1 MASPTTTPAFLLFI
15 ALLWAIAGA
24 SHAAPPVVK
33 PKMVP
38 RPVPGMSNAPAA
50 SRAQSSVQTTT
61 TRKLRAPAPTEEPV
75 TDDVRILQI
84 FRQGTIALP
93 PANPALTASPKAPSL
108 PQTATDDVLRSG
120 RVRILT
126 QAEAEVLAA
135 QSR

>member
-1 MASPTTTPAFLLFI
+1 MATPTITPAFLLLI
-15 ALLWAIAGA
+15 ALLWAHAGA
-24 SHAAPPVVK
+24 SHAAPPAAK
-33 PKMVP
+33 PRMVP

-50 SRAQSSVQTTT
+50 FPAKSSVQTTT
-61 TRKLRAPAPTEEPV
+61 TRKLRAPAPATEPAS
-75 TDDVRILQI
+75 DDVRILQI

-93 PANPALTASPKAPSL
+93 PANPALTASPKAASP
-108 PQTATDDVLRSG
+108 PQAATDDALRSG